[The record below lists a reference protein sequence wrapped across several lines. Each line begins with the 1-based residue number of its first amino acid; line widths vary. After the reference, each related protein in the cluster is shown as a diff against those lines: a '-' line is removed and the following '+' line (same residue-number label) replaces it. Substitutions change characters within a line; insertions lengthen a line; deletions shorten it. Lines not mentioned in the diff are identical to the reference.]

1 MPLRPTLRDIAIRA
15 GFGKTTVSLAL
26 RNDPRIP
33 EETRKKV
40 QQVADELGYRPDPV
54 LSQIASHRWRG
65 VAPKGSTLAFVTTNH
80 PGLRRVLDGA
90 AISGARAQAQAMGYG
105 LEHFR
110 FEDYSDAAHL
120 ARVISNRG
128 IRGVIVGQVMRE
140 DLCRDFP
147 WRDFAVIACNTGFHR
162 PPVNLVMID
171 HAHAVV
177 QAWRTAEA
185 RGYKRI
191 GVALFDEGSAIDEF
205 DKTAAALYCQQPHAD
220 SRRIPVLHFKV
231 GDAEAVDTWVREH
244 RPDVVLGFNESVY
257 WTLKERRYRVPTE
270 IAFAALMVD
279 PEDPESEVIAGMDYR
294 PGVLGAAAVEHLD
307 IALRANRVGSPERLS
322 VLMVE
327 SKWKEGDTLPAKVP
341 ARPIK

>member
-1 MPLRPTLRDIAIRA
+1 MPLRPTLRDIATRA

-26 RNDPRIP
+26 RCDPRIP
-33 EETRKKV
+33 DATRRKV

-54 LSQIASHRWRG
+54 LAQIASHRWRG

-80 PGLRRVLDGA
+80 PGLRRVLDGP
-90 AISGARAQAQAMGYG
+90 AIQGARAQAQAMGYG

-120 ARVISNRG
+120 ARVIANRG
-128 IRGVIVGQVMRE
+128 IRGVIIGQVMRE
-140 DLCRDFP
+140 ELCREFP
-147 WRDFAVIACNTGFHR
+147 WQQFTVIACNTGFHR
-162 PPVNLVMID
+162 PPVNLVMVD

-231 GDAEAVDTWVREH
+231 GDKAAVDTWVREH

-257 WTLKERRYRVPTE
+257 WTLQQCQYQVPRE
-270 IAFAALMVD
+270 IAFAALMVELD
-279 PEDPESEVIAGMDYR
+279 NPDVKAIAGMDYR
-294 PGVLGAAAVEHLD
+294 PDLLGAAAVESLD
-307 IALRANRVGSPERLS
+307 IALRANRLGPAERQS

-327 SKWKEGDTLPAKVP
+327 SKWKEGETLPVKVVSR
-341 ARPIK
+341 AIK